1 MLKNILLGA
10 VQGLAEFLPV
20 SSSGHLVLM
29 QKLMHMPETGL
40 LMEIL
45 LHVGTLAAV
54 LIVYWKDVAQMLRH
68 PFQDR
73 AVRLLIVATLPAVAV
88 ALIADEWLEAAFS
101 GRFLGASFLITAGLL
116 FISDALARV
125 SGADRGETGVNRMS
139 ARQALC
145 MGCMQALAI
154 VPGISRSGATI
165 VGGLAA
171 GVPRETAAKFS
182 FLMSAV
188 ATVGSVVFK
197 GKELVETIG
206 AGGDV
211 FEGGIAGM
219 AMGMIVA
226 GLSGYAAI
234 RWMLRVVERASLKGF
249 GAYMAIMGIAVL
261 VLG

>member
-20 SSSGHLVLM
+20 SSSGHLVLL

-125 SGADRGETGVNRMS
+125 SGADR
-139 ARQALC
+139 
-145 MGCMQALAI
+145 
-154 VPGISRSGATI
+154 
-165 VGGLAA
+165 
-171 GVPRETAAKFS
+171 
-182 FLMSAV
+182 
-188 ATVGSVVFK
+188 
-197 GKELVETIG
+197 VETIG

-219 AMGMIVA
+219 AVGMAVA
-226 GLSGYAAI
+226 GGCGYAAI

-249 GAYMAIMGIAVL
+249 GVYMAIMGIAVL
-261 VLG
+261 ALG

>member
-20 SSSGHLVLM
+20 SSSGHLVLL

-171 GVPRETAAKFS
+171 GVPRETAAKFIS
-182 FLMSAV
+182 
-188 ATVGSVVFK
+188 TK
-197 GKELVETIG
+197 
-206 AGGDV
+206 
-211 FEGGIAGM
+211 
-219 AMGMIVA
+219 
-226 GLSGYAAI
+226 
-234 RWMLRVVERASLKGF
+234 
-249 GAYMAIMGIAVL
+249 
-261 VLG
+261 